1 MLAKITLA
9 PGQIGFHDALSNI
22 HLTVANPTAIVP
34 VGANTEHLKEA
45 VKDGKILL
53 LTGTLSS
60 TLKHREVKPKESIQ
74 FAKRMNLHRPVVNQ
88 NVVDSRQ
95 KKAEVKTEVKVEPVK
110 TVEETPKVKPESKKE
125 IKKPEIKKVEPV
137 KSVKE
142 SKETTNV
149 KKK

>member
-22 HLTVANPTAIVP
+22 HLTVANPTAVVS

-60 TLKHREVKPKESIQ
+60 TLKHREVKQKESIQ
-74 FAKRMNLHRPVVNQ
+74 FAKRMNLRRPVVNQ

-95 KKAEVKTEVKVEPVK
+95 KKVEIKTEVKTEPIK
-110 TVEETPKVKPESKKE
+110 TVETLKVKPEVKKE
-125 IKKPEIKKVEPV
+125 IKKSKIKTAEPI
-137 KSVKE
+137 KSI
-142 SKETTNV
+142 KETTDV

>member
-22 HLTVANPTAIVP
+22 HLTVANPTAVVP

-60 TLKHREVKPKESIQ
+60 TLKHREVEPKESIQ

-95 KKAEVKTEVKVEPVK
+95 KKVEVKTEVKTEPTK
-110 TVEETPKVKPESKKE
+110 TVETLKTKPEVKKE
-125 IKKPEIKKVEPV
+125 IKKVETKKAEPI

-142 SKETTNV
+142 TTDV

>member
-22 HLTVANPTAIVP
+22 HLTVANPTAVVP
-34 VGANTEHLKEA
+34 IGANTEHLKEA

-88 NVVDSRQ
+88 NVVDSKQ
-95 KKAEVKTEVKVEPVK
+95 KKVETKQDVKIEPTKKVE
-110 TVEETPKVKPESKKE
+110 TSKVKSEVKKE
-125 IKKPEIKKVEPV
+125 IKKFETKKAEPIK
-137 KSVKE
+137 SI
-142 SKETTNV
+142 KETTDV

>member
-22 HLTVANPTAIVP
+22 HLTVANPTAVVP

-74 FAKRMNLHRPVVNQ
+74 FAKRMNLRRPVVNQ

-95 KKAEVKTEVKVEPVK
+95 KKAEAKTEAKAEPVK
-110 TVEETPKVKPESKKE
+110 TVEIPKVKQEPKKE

-137 KSVKE
+137 KSVKDF
-142 SKETTNV
+142 KETTNV

>member
-22 HLTVANPTAIVP
+22 HLTVANPTAVVP

-95 KKAEVKTEVKVEPVK
+95 KKVETKPKVKTEPTK
-110 TVEETPKVKPESKKE
+110 TVETLKAKAEVKKE
-125 IKKPEIKKVEPV
+125 IKKSETKKAEPIK
-137 KSVKE
+137 SI
-142 SKETTNV
+142 KETIDV

>member
-22 HLTVANPTAIVP
+22 HLTVANPTAVVP

-60 TLKHREVKPKESIQ
+60 TLKHREVKQKESIQ
-74 FAKRMNLHRPVVNQ
+74 FAKRMNLRRPVVNQ

-95 KKAEVKTEVKVEPVK
+95 KKVGIKTEVKTEPIK
-110 TVEETPKVKPESKKE
+110 TVETLKVKPEVKKE
-125 IKKPEIKKVEPV
+125 IKKSKIKKAEPI
-137 KSVKE
+137 KSI
-142 SKETTNV
+142 KETTGV

>member
-9 PGQIGFHDALSNI
+9 PGQIGFHDTLSNI
-22 HLTVANPTAIVP
+22 HLTVANPTAVVP

-95 KKAEVKTEVKVEPVK
+95 KKVETKQEVKTEPTKKVEMSK
-110 TVEETPKVKPESKKE
+110 IKPEVNKE
-125 IKKPEIKKVEPV
+125 IKKSETKKAEPI

-142 SKETTNV
+142 TTDV

>member
-22 HLTVANPTAIVP
+22 HLTVANPTAVVP

-95 KKAEVKTEVKVEPVK
+95 KKVETKQEVKTEPTKNVKMPKVEPEV
-110 TVEETPKVKPESKKE
+110 KKE
-125 IKKPEIKKVEPV
+125 IKKSETKKAESI

-142 SKETTNV
+142 TTDI

>member
-22 HLTVANPTAIVP
+22 HLTVANPTAVVP

-60 TLKHREVKPKESIQ
+60 TLKHREVKSKESIQ
-74 FAKRMNLHRPVVNQ
+74 FAKRMNLRRPVVNQ
-88 NVVDSRQ
+88 NVADSKQ
-95 KKAEVKTEVKVEPVK
+95 KKAEAKTEAKAEPVK
-110 TVEETPKVKPESKKE
+110 TVETPKVKPEPKKE
-125 IKKPEIKKVEPV
+125 IKKPEIKEVELV

>member
-22 HLTVANPTAIVP
+22 HLTVANPTAVVP

-60 TLKHREVKPKESIQ
+60 ILKHREVKPKESIQ

-95 KKAEVKTEVKVEPVK
+95 KKVETKQEVKTEPTKKVE
-110 TVEETPKVKPESKKE
+110 TSKVKSEVKKE
-125 IKKPEIKKVEPV
+125 IKKFETKKAEPIK
-137 KSVKE
+137 SI
-142 SKETTNV
+142 KETTDV

>member
-22 HLTVANPTAIVP
+22 HLTVANPTAVVP

-60 TLKHREVKPKESIQ
+60 TLKHREVKQKESIQ
-74 FAKRMNLHRPVVNQ
+74 FAKRMNLRRPVVNQ

-95 KKAEVKTEVKVEPVK
+95 KKVGIKTEVKTEPIK
-110 TVEETPKVKPESKKE
+110 TVETLKVKPEVKKE
-125 IKKPEIKKVEPV
+125 IKKSKIKKAEPI
-137 KSVKE
+137 KSI
-142 SKETTNV
+142 KETTDV

>member
-22 HLTVANPTAIVP
+22 HLTVANPTAVVP
-34 VGANTEHLKEA
+34 IGANTEHLKEA

-95 KKAEVKTEVKVEPVK
+95 KKVETKQEVKTEPTK
-110 TVEETPKVKPESKKE
+110 TVETLKAKPEVKKE
-125 IKKPEIKKVEPV
+125 IKKSETKKAEPIK
-137 KSVKE
+137 SI
-142 SKETTNV
+142 KETTDV

>member
-22 HLTVANPTAIVP
+22 HLTVANPTAVVP

-60 TLKHREVKPKESIQ
+60 TLKHREVKSKESIQ
-74 FAKRMNLHRPVVNQ
+74 FAKRMNLRRPVVNQ
-88 NVVDSRQ
+88 NVADSRQ
-95 KKAEVKTEVKVEPVK
+95 KKTEVKTEVKVEPVK
-110 TVEETPKVKPESKKE
+110 TVETPKVKPEPKKE

>member
-22 HLTVANPTAIVP
+22 HLTVANPTAVVP

-60 TLKHREVKPKESIQ
+60 TLKHREVKSKESIQ
-74 FAKRMNLHRPVVNQ
+74 FAKRMNLRRPVVNQ
-88 NVVDSRQ
+88 NVADSKQ
-95 KKAEVKTEVKVEPVK
+95 KKTEAKTEAKAEPVK
-110 TVEETPKVKPESKKE
+110 TVETPKVNPEPKKE

>member
-22 HLTVANPTAIVP
+22 HLTVANPTAVVP

-60 TLKHREVKPKESIQ
+60 TLKHREIKPKESIQ

-95 KKAEVKTEVKVEPVK
+95 KKVETRTEVKTEPTKIVETLK
-110 TVEETPKVKPESKKE
+110 AKPEVKKE
-125 IKKPEIKKVEPV
+125 IKKSETKKSKPIK
-137 KSVKE
+137 SI
-142 SKETTNV
+142 KETTDV

>member
-22 HLTVANPTAIVP
+22 HLTVTNPTAVVP
-34 VGANTEHLKEA
+34 VSANTEHLKEA

-60 TLKHREVKPKESIQ
+60 ILKHREVKPKESIQ
-74 FAKRMNLHRPVVNQ
+74 FAKRMNLYRPVVNQ
-88 NVVDSRQ
+88 NVVDSKQ
-95 KKAEVKTEVKVEPVK
+95 KKVEAKTEVKTEPTK
-110 TVEETPKVKPESKKE
+110 TVETLKTKPEAKKE
-125 IKKPEIKKVEPV
+125 IKKVETKKAEPI

-142 SKETTNV
+142 TTDV

>member
-22 HLTVANPTAIVP
+22 HLTVANPTAVVP

-60 TLKHREVKPKESIQ
+60 TLKHREVKSKESIQ
-74 FAKRMNLHRPVVNQ
+74 FAKRMNLRRPVVNQ
-88 NVVDSRQ
+88 NVADSRQ
-95 KKAEVKTEVKVEPVK
+95 KKTEVKTEVKVEPVK
-110 TVEETPKVKPESKKE
+110 TVETPKVKPEPKKE

-137 KSVKE
+137 KSIKE
-142 SKETTNV
+142 YKETTNV

>member
-22 HLTVANPTAIVP
+22 HLTVANPTTVVP

-60 TLKHREVKPKESIQ
+60 TLKHREVESKESIQ
-74 FAKRMNLHRPVVNQ
+74 FAKRMNLRRPVVNQ
-88 NVVDSRQ
+88 NVADSRQ
-95 KKAEVKTEVKVEPVK
+95 KKAEVKTEIKAEPVK
-110 TVEETPKVKPESKKE
+110 MVEVPKVNPEPKKE

>member
-22 HLTVANPTAIVP
+22 HLTVANPTAVVP

-60 TLKHREVKPKESIQ
+60 TLKHREIKSKESIK
-74 FAKRMNLHRPVVNQ
+74 FAKRMNLRRPVVNQ
-88 NVVDSRQ
+88 NVADSRQ
-95 KKAEVKTEVKVEPVK
+95 KKVEAKTEIKSEPVK
-110 TVEETPKVKPESKKE
+110 TVEIPKVKPEPKKE

-137 KSVKE
+137 KE

>member
-22 HLTVANPTAIVP
+22 HLTVANPTAVVP

-95 KKAEVKTEVKVEPVK
+95 KKVE
-110 TVEETPKVKPESKKE
+110 TSKVKPEVKKE
-125 IKKPEIKKVEPV
+125 IKKFETKKAEPI

-142 SKETTNV
+142 TTDV